1 MTDRL
6 DALLGNF
13 SVRATVRNTGTI
25 CGTHELAAEDGVG
38 QLHLVRRGT
47 VVVHHAVGK
56 PITIDTPSLLLYP
69 RPCGHRFVVEG
80 EDGADLACA
89 ALVFESGT
97 ENPLVSAL
105 PACLCLP
112 LDQLMGARLL
122 LDLLFEEAFEQRCG
136 RREVLGRLF
145 ELVLIQVLRHQMGS
159 EQLQTGLMAGL
170 AHPRLRRTIT
180 AMHER
185 PREEWT
191 LEASAAVAGM
201 SRSSFAQTFRTTV
214 GCTPGEYLQRWRILL
229 VQKGLRGGKPL
240 KLLVDDAGY
249 ASESAL
255 SRAFKAQVGVT
266 PREWRGRNHVQRRP
280 D

>member
-1 MTDRL
+1 MVDRL

-13 SVRATVRNTGTI
+13 PVRATVSHTGII
-25 CGTHELAAEDGVG
+25 CGIHELPAEGTLG
-38 QLHLVRRGT
+38 QLHLIKRGT
-47 VVVHHAVGK
+47 VVVHHAAGK

-89 ALVFESGT
+89 ALGFESAA
-97 ENPLVSAL
+97 ENPVVSAL
-105 PACLCLP
+105 PTYLCLP
-112 LDQLMGARLL
+112 LEQLVGTRPL

-136 RREVLGRLF
+136 RREVLARLF
-145 ELVLIQVLRHQMGS
+145 ELVLIQVLRHQMES
-159 EQLQTGLMAGL
+159 AQLQSGLMAGL
-170 AHPRLRRTIT
+170 AHPRLRRSIV

-185 PREEWT
+185 PRDEWT
-191 LEASAAVAGM
+191 LDASAAVAGM

-240 KLLVDDAGY
+240 KVLADTVGY

-255 SRAFKAQVGVT
+255 SRAFKAQAGVT
-266 PREWRGRNHVQRRP
+266 PREWRRAHVQP
-280 D
+280 G